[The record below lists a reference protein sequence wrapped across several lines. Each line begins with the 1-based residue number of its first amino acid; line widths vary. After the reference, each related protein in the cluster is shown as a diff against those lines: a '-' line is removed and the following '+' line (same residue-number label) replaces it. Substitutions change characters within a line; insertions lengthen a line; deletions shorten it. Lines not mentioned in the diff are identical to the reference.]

1 MCQSRHLLINGRDFV
16 ERSSGKTESR
26 VCFNLVR
33 VQYVVEHNFLAIQI
47 LSLEGSID
55 KYGHSI

>member
-1 MCQSRHLLINGRDFV
+1 MG
-16 ERSSGKTESR
+16 RSSGKRSR

-33 VQYVVEHNFLAIQI
+33 VQYMVEHNFMAVRI
-47 LSLEGSID
+47 LSLEGSIE